1 MMFNF
6 NVTVFW
12 GAASQMTILTVL
24 LLFNCILYLYVTAV
38 FLILFVILPCFECNL
53 KLKKMI
59 IKKKSQLYSVN
70 FGYFFSVLTKCSNDS
85 VFRFL
90 VKQHNC
96 FQHW

>member
-1 MMFNF
+1 
-6 NVTVFW
+6 
-12 GAASQMTILTVL
+12 
-24 LLFNCILYLYVTAV
+24 
-38 FLILFVILPCFECNL
+38 
-53 KLKKMI
+53 MI